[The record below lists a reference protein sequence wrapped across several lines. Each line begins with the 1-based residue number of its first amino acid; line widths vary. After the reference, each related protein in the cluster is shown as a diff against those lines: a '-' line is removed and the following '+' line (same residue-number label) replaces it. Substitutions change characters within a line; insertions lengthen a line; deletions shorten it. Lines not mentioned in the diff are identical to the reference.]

1 MCAVYMLYAA
11 AMERTAQSLTASG
24 EKALVIGMAALTEGE
39 VIRADDEY
47 TIIQYYHEWDGT
59 DYKNVRPYAV
69 PDYQAG
75 MKVPVVYTIGMG
87 AGTCLT
93 VGFYK
98 RIMLNLFIAGVI
110 LILLGMVINFKK
122 KGNQENGKKK
132 DYSRQLEDEHD
143 AQRGSK
149 AVR

>member
-1 MCAVYMLYAA
+1 MLYAA
-11 AMERTAQSLTASG
+11 AMERAAQSLTASG
-24 EKALVIGMAALTEGE
+24 KKALVIGMSTLTEGE

-59 DYKNVRPYAV
+59 DYRNVRSYAV
-69 PDYQAG
+69 PDYQTG
-75 MKVPVVYTIGMG
+75 TKVPAVYTIGMG
-87 AGTCLT
+87 AGTCLI

-122 KGNQENGKKK
+122 KGNQENG
-132 DYSRQLEDEHD
+132 
-143 AQRGSK
+143 
-149 AVR
+149 